1 MKIICLQENLKNAL
15 TAAERIIG
23 KNLTLPILNNIL
35 LKASNGKLQVSS
47 TNLEIGINYW
57 IPCKTEKDGE
67 ITVLAKTLSSFVANL
82 PNKKVELESK
92 DELLAAHCEG
102 YRAKIKG
109 QSAEDFPIIPKIQA
123 AEEISVDAFSL
134 KEGLAQTAPITSI
147 SEVRP
152 EISGV
157 LFDFK
162 KKTLKLVATDSF
174 RLAEKNIFLESG
186 CERKIIVPQKT
197 ALEINRILTE
207 KIERAD
213 KEEKIKILIGPSQA
227 MFDAGYIQIISR
239 LIDGQYPD
247 YQQIIPKSFRSKVT
261 LARDEAIKA
270 IRIAS
275 LFSGK
280 VNDIKMN
287 ILPNKKIIEITAQSA
302 DIGENKSQIIAEI
315 EGESQ
320 EVAYNWRYFLDGLS
334 NAAWK
339 SVFIGANS
347 DQAPTIIKP
356 TGNEDY
362 LYVVMPIKA
371 V

>member
-15 TAAERIIG
+15 NAAERIIG

-35 LKASNGKLQVSS
+35 LKASSGKLQISS

-57 IPCKTEKDGE
+57 IPCKVEKEGE
-67 ITVLAKTLSSFVANL
+67 ITVLAKTLSSFIANL
-82 PNKKVELESK
+82 PNKKVEIESK
-92 DELLAAHCEG
+92 DELLMVRCEG
-102 YRAKIKG
+102 YNAKIKG
-109 QSAEDFPIIPKIQA
+109 QSAEEFPIIPKIQTKD
-123 AEEISVDAFSL
+123 EISVAAVFL
-134 KEGLAQTAPITSI
+134 KEGLSQTAPMAST

-162 KKTLKLVATDSF
+162 KKTLKLAATDSF
-174 RLAEKNIFLESG
+174 RLAEKNIFLEG
-186 CERKIIVPQKT
+186 GFEGRIIVPQKT
-197 ALEINRILTE
+197 ALEITRILAE
-207 KIERAD
+207 KIEVTD

-227 MFDAGYIQIISR
+227 MFDAGHIQIISR

-247 YQQIIPKSFRSKVT
+247 YQQIIPKSFSSKVK
-261 LARDEAIKA
+261 APKDEMIKA

-280 VNDIKMN
+280 VNDVKVN
-287 ILPNKKIIEITAQSA
+287 ILVKKKMVEITAQSA
-302 DIGENKSQIIAEI
+302 DVGENKSQIAAEI

-320 EVAYNWRYFLDGLS
+320 EVAYNWRYLLDGL
-334 NAAWK
+334 NNIAGRD
-339 SVFIGANS
+339 VFIGANS
-347 DQAPTIIKP
+347 DQAPTIIKA
-356 TGNEDY
+356 TGDEDY

-371 V
+371 A